1 MAPRR
6 SDTVYGGK
14 PTRWR
19 DAVTAFLH
27 LTAWAWEKLPK
38 LFYNAERVIKVMEH
52 PTAPTIIDPCTL
64 LLDATHA
71 GPIWSLNSEQ
81 LNINLLRFGTGEGIP
96 PHANNEVDVLLVI
109 VEGEGMLMFGDEE
122 HQVHAGAA
130 VLIPRGTRRAIR
142 CTSGTLAYLSCHR
155 RRGGLMPS

>member
-1 MAPRR
+1 M
-6 SDTVYGGK
+6 
-14 PTRWR
+14 
-19 DAVTAFLH
+19 
-27 LTAWAWEKLPK
+27 
-38 LFYNAERVIKVMEH
+38 MEH
-52 PTAPTIIDPCTL
+52 PTPPIIIDPRAL
-64 LLDATHA
+64 LLGATHE

-109 VEGEGMLMFGDEE
+109 VEGEGMLMLGDEE
-122 HQVHAGAA
+122 HQVHAGAV

-142 CTSGTLAYLSCHR
+142 CMSSTLAYLSCHR